1 MEKISSILKSS
12 PRVKSVDM
20 ASAAPVRPGAPT
32 YGAPVGRNSVADR
45 ITLSE
50 RAKDLAMQDTLA
62 LRNPKEASR
71 AKMVEEINRNF
82 FESRLDKEEPTVS
95 ERAATSLTTAVKLS
109 PSEEFTTSEQ
119 TEAAPQEETQ
129 SLQGPQGE

>member
-20 ASAAPVRPGAPT
+20 ASAAPVRPGAPS
-32 YGAPVGRNSVADR
+32 YGAPIGRNSVADR
-45 ITLSE
+45 ITLSD

-82 FESRLDKEEPTVS
+82 FESRLDKEEPTTGEQVTDS
-95 ERAATSLTTAVKLS
+95 LAAALLTTPASTGLKETVS
-109 PSEEFTTSEQ
+109 
-119 TEAAPQEETQ
+119 QEETQ
-129 SLQGPQGE
+129 SPQAPQDV